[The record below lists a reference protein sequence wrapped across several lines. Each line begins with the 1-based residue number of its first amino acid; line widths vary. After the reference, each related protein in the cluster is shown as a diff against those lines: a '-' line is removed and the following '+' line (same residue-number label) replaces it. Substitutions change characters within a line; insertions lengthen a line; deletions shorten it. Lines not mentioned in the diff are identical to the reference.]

1 MVFPLQCNQ
10 TAPKAEQ
17 LVYNLLKS
25 EFGDTNQVSAF
36 HEVRLQSIRD
46 RNREFEIDFVVVSSK
61 YIVCIEIKGGSVKYD
76 AVSSEWT
83 QNGHPLT
90 SPIQQ
95 AIDNKHAFIHRFR
108 SDLREIE
115 VYWAVCF
122 PDVAIVGQL
131 PTQADDVNVIDSS
144 KLSYLN
150 EYFKSVES
158 AAYSSR
164 RTDEFPSKNANY
176 AYRRII
182 GSLTRGFGFEP
193 SIQTRLN
200 SNEVVFAELLE
211 QQLEIVEG
219 LEENSRLMIKGN
231 AGTGKSIVGLH
242 QLFRRYELNEK
253 VLFLTFNRQLAKNFS
268 YLVKRDFS
276 LREEDE
282 LEITNFHQLARR
294 IIDKLDP
301 SWWKSNARKGDDFWD
316 LEVPSKLDES
326 LPMSE
331 YSYDF
336 IVIDEAQDFV
346 DIWLEPIFKLLS
358 PSGKISILMDQKQ
371 DIYERSNK
379 FLQQG
384 FTSFRL
390 DKVIRSSKRNTD
402 FVNDHLKLDLVSHR
416 KVPNGTSVIDLR
428 DDSNSVESFTESLGE
443 IGIKASQ
450 VTFVYNPNCG
460 LGRFENYSNGRDRI
474 QKKRDPYTRRGEIS
488 AVSVSLMK
496 GLESDIIAIVELDSM
511 TRAEQYVAL
520 TRSKNMIY
528 LL

>member
-1 MVFPLQCNQ
+1 MIFPPQCNQ

-17 LVYNLLKS
+17 LVHNLLKA
-25 EFGDTNQVSAF
+25 EFGDTNQISVF
-36 HEVRLQSIRD
+36 HEVRLQSTRE
-46 RNREFEIDFVVVSSK
+46 RNREFEIDFVAVSNK
-61 YIVCIEIKGGSVKYD
+61 YVVCIEVKGGNVQYD
-76 AVSSEWT
+76 AINNKWT
-83 QNGHPLT
+83 QNGFSLA
-90 SPIQQ
+90 SPTQQ

-108 SDLREIE
+108 PDLREIE
-115 VYWAVCF
+115 VYWAICL

-131 PTQADDVNVIDSS
+131 PIQADDINVIDSS
-144 KLSYLN
+144 KLNYLN

-164 RTDEFPSKNANY
+164 RTDEFLSKNANY

-193 SIQTRLN
+193 SIQTNLN
-200 SNEVVFAELLE
+200 SNEIVFAELLE

-219 LEENSRLMIKGN
+219 LEENNRLMIKGN
-231 AGTGKSIVGLH
+231 AGTGKSLVGLH

-268 YLVKRDFS
+268 YLVRRDFS

-301 SWWKSNARKGDDFWD
+301 DWWTSNASKGDDFWD
-316 LEVPSKLDES
+316 LEVPSKLDEC
-326 LPMSE
+326 LPMSI

-402 FVNDHLKLDLVSHR
+402 FVNDYLKLDLVSHR

-428 DDSNSVESFTESLGE
+428 DDSNSVELFTKSLGE

-496 GLESDIIAIVELDSM
+496 GLESEIVAIVGLDSM

>member
-1 MVFPLQCNQ
+1 MIFPPQCNQ

-25 EFGDTNQVSAF
+25 EFGDSNQISVF
-36 HEVRLQSIRD
+36 HEVRLQSTRE
-46 RNREFEIDFVVVSSK
+46 RNREFEIDFVVVSNK
-61 YIVCIEIKGGSVKYD
+61 YVVCVEVKGGNVQYD
-76 AVSSEWT
+76 AMNNQWT
-83 QNGHPLT
+83 QNGHSLS

-95 AIDNKHAFIHRFR
+95 AIDNKHAFIHRFK

-115 VYWAVCF
+115 VYWAVSL
-122 PDVAIVGQL
+122 PDVEVVGQL
-131 PTQADDVNVIDSS
+131 PPQADDVNIIDAA
-144 KLSYLN
+144 KLNYIN

-164 RTDEFPSKNANY
+164 RTDEFPTRNAKY

-193 SIQTRLN
+193 SIQSSLN
-200 SNEVVFAELLE
+200 SNETVFAELLE

-219 LEENSRLMIKGN
+219 LEENNRLMIKGN
-231 AGTGKSIVGLH
+231 AGTGKSLVGLH
-242 QLFRRYELNEK
+242 QLFRRYELNER

-276 LREEDE
+276 VRDEIE

-294 IIDKLDP
+294 IIDKADM
-301 SWWKSNARKGDDFWD
+301 SWWDNNVGSGDDFWD
-316 LEVPSKLDES
+316 LEVPSKLDEC
-326 LPMSE
+326 LPAND
-331 YSYDF
+331 YLYDF

-346 DIWLEPIFKLLS
+346 DIWLDPIFKLLS
-358 PSGKISILMDQKQ
+358 SSGRVSLLMDQKQ

-379 FLQQG
+379 FLEQG

-390 DKVIRSSKRNTD
+390 DKVIRSSKKNTD
-402 FVNDHLKLDLVSHR
+402 FVNDYLKLDLVSHQ
-416 KVPNGTSVIDLR
+416 KVPEGRNVVDFRGREKVVELFN
-428 DDSNSVESFTESLGE
+428 DSIFEK
-443 IGIKASQ
+443 GIKASQ
-450 VTFVYNPNCG
+450 ITFIYNPISG
-460 LGRFENYSNGRDRI
+460 LGQFDNYKQGHDKI

-496 GLESDIIAIVELDSM
+496 GLESEIVAIVDLDSM